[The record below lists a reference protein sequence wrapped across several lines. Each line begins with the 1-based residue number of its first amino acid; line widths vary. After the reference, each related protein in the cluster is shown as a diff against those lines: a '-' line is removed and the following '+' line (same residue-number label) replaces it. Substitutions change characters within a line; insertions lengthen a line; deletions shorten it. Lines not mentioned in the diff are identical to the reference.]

1 MISER
6 IAELKQQLAGGV
18 SPAMAT
24 PLVPETYTVNP
35 AGVLPLADFLIDAG
49 VKGLFVGGTTGEG
62 TQLDADQRQ
71 ALHEAAVAAA
81 AGRVPVLLHVG
92 AQRTDVA
99 VALARHAA
107 TLQPAAIVAM
117 TPTFY
122 TLSDDALARYYHTIA
137 EAAPDIPLFLYDI
150 PQFAVNGIGPALLA
164 RLARELPSLAGM
176 KTSRVDIQFVRQLI
190 DAMPRDRILLAGNE
204 SAALGSL
211 ALGADGLISG
221 LSTAIPEP
229 FVALTR
235 AAAAGRL
242 AEARDWQR
250 CINQLLALLAGARLG
265 GIKAILNQ
273 RDIEV
278 GPPTPLLDA
287 TDALLWPQAADILG
301 KNKNPQISQITQI

>member
-1 MISER
+1 MTIS
-6 IAELKQQLAGGV
+6 ALKQTLRGGV

-24 PLVPETYTVNP
+24 PLVPGTHTVNTAVVP
-35 AGVLPLADFLIDAG
+35 QLIDFLLGKG

-62 TQLDADQRQ
+62 TQLDDDQRR

-81 AGRVPVLLHVG
+81 AGRAPVLLHVG
-92 AQRTDVA
+92 AQRTEAA

-122 TLSDDALARYYHTIA
+122 SMSDDALARYFHA
-137 EAAPDIPLFLYDI
+137 MADAAPDTPLFLYDI

-164 RLARELPSLAGM
+164 RLAAEMPTLAGL

-190 DAMPRDRILLAGNE
+190 DALPPDRILLAGNE
-204 SAALGSL
+204 SAALASL

-235 AAAAGRL
+235 TAAAGQL
-242 AEARDWQR
+242 DEARDWQR
-250 CINQLLALLAGARLG
+250 CINRLLAVLGGARIG

-273 RDIEV
+273 RGIPV
-278 GPPTPLLDA
+278 GPPVPTLDA
-287 TDALLWPQAADILG
+287 SDAPLWERAAEVLAVC
-301 KNKNPQISQITQI
+301 Q

>member
-1 MISER
+1 MTIH
-6 IAELKQQLAGGV
+6 ALKQTLHGGV
-18 SPAMAT
+18 APAMAT
-24 PLVPETYTVNP
+24 PLVPGTHTVNTAVVP
-35 AGVLPLADFLIDAG
+35 QLVDFLLDKG

-62 TQLDADQRQ
+62 TQLDDDQRRV
-71 ALHEAAVAAA
+71 LHEAAVAAA
-81 AGRVPVLLHVG
+81 AGRAPVLLHVG
-92 AQRTDVA
+92 AQRTEAA

-107 TLQPAAIVAM
+107 TLRPAALVAM

-122 TLSDDALARYYHTIA
+122 NMSDDALARYFHAVA

-164 RLARELPSLAGM
+164 RLAAEMPLLAGL

-190 DAMPRDRILLAGNE
+190 DALPPDRILLAGNE
-204 SAALGSL
+204 SAALASL

-235 AAAAGRL
+235 AVAAGQL
-242 AEARDWQR
+242 DEARGWQR
-250 CINQLLALLAGARLG
+250 RINRLLAVLGGARIG

-273 RDIEV
+273 RGIPV
-278 GPPTPLLDA
+278 GPPVPTLDA
-287 TDALLWPQAADILG
+287 IDAPLWPRAAEI
-301 KNKNPQISQITQI
+301 IES

>member
-1 MISER
+1 
-6 IAELKQQLAGGV
+6 
-18 SPAMAT
+18 
-24 PLVPETYTVNP
+24 
-35 AGVLPLADFLIDAG
+35 
-49 VKGLFVGGTTGEG
+49 VGGTTGEG
-62 TQLDADQRQ
+62 TQLDPDQRR

-99 VALARHAA
+99 VALAQHARS
-107 TLQPAAIVAM
+107 LHPAAIVAM

-122 TLSDDALARYYHTIA
+122 SLSDDALARYYHAIA
-137 EAAPDIPLFLYDI
+137 EAAPDVPLFLYDI
-150 PQFAVNGIGPALLA
+150 PQFAINGIGPALLA

-176 KTSRVDIQFVRQLI
+176 KSSRVDIQFVRQLI
-190 DAMPRDRILLAGNE
+190 DAMPRERILLAGNE

-235 AAAAGRL
+235 AAAAGDL
-242 AEARDWQR
+242 PAAREWQR
-250 CINQLLALLAGARLG
+250 CINRLLALLAGARLG

-273 RDIEV
+273 RGIEV
-278 GPPTPLLDA
+278 GPPTPLLD
-287 TDALLWPQAADILG
+287 TTEEPLWQRAADILG
-301 KNKNPQISQITQI
+301 ASAATTVS

>member
-1 MISER
+1 MVSER
-6 IAELKQQLAGGV
+6 IAELKQHLSGGV

-24 PLVPETYTVNP
+24 PLLPGTYTVNT
-35 AGVLPLADFLIDAG
+35 AGVPPLADFLIGAG

-62 TQLDADQRQ
+62 TQLDPDQRQ
-71 ALHEAAVAAA
+71 ALHEAVVVAAG
-81 AGRVPVLLHVG
+81 GRAPVLLHVG

-107 TLQPAAIVAM
+107 SLRPAAIVAM

-122 TLSDDALARYYHTIA
+122 TLSDDALARYYHAIA
-137 EAAPDIPLFLYDI
+137 EAAPDTPLFLYDI
-150 PQFAVNGIGPALLA
+150 PQFAINGISPALLT

-176 KTSRVDIQFVRQLI
+176 KSSRVDIQFVRQLI

-235 AAAAGRL
+235 AAAGGDL
-242 AEARDWQR
+242 TEAREWQCR
-250 CINQLLALLAGARLG
+250 INRLLALLAGARLG

-273 RDIEV
+273 RGIEV

-287 TDALLWPQAADILG
+287 TDEPLWPRAVEILG
-301 KNKNPQISQITQI
+301 KNP